1 MLVTEEEK
9 WEANFFKYI
18 AKFGIHRI
26 YTFRIYISDEKKEVG
41 GACLAYLVQERS
53 EIPSSTTESRYPFQ
67 YVHLGLSY
75 QR

>member
-26 YTFRIYISDEKKEVG
+26 YTFRIYISDKKKEVG
-41 GACLAYLVQERS
+41 GACLAYLV
-53 EIPSSTTESRYPFQ
+53 
-67 YVHLGLSY
+67 
-75 QR
+75 